1 MLKKLSENI
10 GIFLEN
16 IGQHFYENIDETF
29 RKNVESNILSQQ
41 MLILKN
47 VGSTFFFGKCGKIFL
62 KTFVIHSY
70 DVRK

>member
-47 VGSTFFFGKCGKIFL
+47 VGSTFFL
-62 KTFVIHSY
+62 ENV
-70 DVRK
+70 VRFF